1 MSTADYIHI
10 CTRDDPQL
18 NQCMTNSI
26 ESLRPKLA
34 EGIPSLN
41 VPSLEPLFLGDLLL
55 GDNNQNGLVITA
67 KDVDAYGA
75 SNFKIK
81 RLE

>member
-1 MSTADYIHI
+1 
-10 CTRDDPQL
+10 
-18 NQCMTNSI
+18 MTNSI

-34 EGIPSLN
+34 EGIPNLN

-55 GDNNQNGLVITA
+55 GDNSQNGGLVITA
-67 KDVDAYGA
+67 RDVDAYGA

>member
-1 MSTADYIHI
+1 M
-10 CTRDDPQL
+10 
-18 NQCMTNSI
+18 
-26 ESLRPKLA
+26 
-34 EGIPSLN
+34 N
-41 VPSLEPLFLGDLLL
+41 VPSLEPLLLGDLLL

-67 KDVDAYGA
+67 REVDAYGA